1 MKFPLRTLLAALAV
15 GTGAAQAADLS
26 SVKAE
31 PAPASDDWYVTV
43 SGTVN
48 AGPSYPGSKGYSI
61 FGYPSIRLRRVGERE
76 IFSAPDDG
84 FNFAFYNDGLFRAGV
99 VGRLVGD
106 RSVSDNA
113 ALRGLAYVPY
123 SFEIGG
129 FAEVSPVSWGR
140 LRAEVRQAVT
150 GHSGLAATIG
160 GDVWQ
165 SWNRFTLSVGPRAY
179 FGNDQYAKTYF
190 SVTPTQAAVNNFLGG
205 NLTPYAAAGGLTGA
219 GGTVALRYQI
229 DDNWRATGYGN
240 YQRLS
245 NSVGASPIA
254 NSAGDGSRN
263 QWAYGLELSYR
274 FRTTSPIIPGLF

>member
-1 MKFPLRTLLAALAV
+1 MKFSVRTLLAALAV

-26 SVKAE
+26 SVKS
-31 PAPASDDWYVTV
+31 APGSDDWYVTV

-48 AGPSYPGSKGYSI
+48 TAPSYPGSKSYSV

-76 IFSAPDDG
+76 LFSAPDDG
-84 FNFAFYNDGLFRAGV
+84 FNFGLFNDGMFRAGV

-106 RSVSDNA
+106 RSVSNNA

-123 SFEIGG
+123 SLELGG

-140 LRAEVRQAVT
+140 LRAEVRQAVS
-150 GHSGLAATIG
+150 GHDGLAATLG

-165 SWNRFTLSVGPRAY
+165 SWSQFTFSIGPRFY

-190 SVTPTQAAVNNFLGG
+190 SVTQGQAALNNFLGG
-205 NLTPYAAAGGLTGA
+205 HLTYYAATGGLTAAGGTA
-219 GGTVALRYQI
+219 ALRYDI
-229 DDNWRATGYGN
+229 DDTWRATGYGN
-240 YQRLS
+240 YQRLT
-245 NSVGASPIA
+245 NSVGNSPIA
-254 NSAGDGSRN
+254 NAAGDGSRN
-263 QWAYGLELSYR
+263 QWAAGLELSYR

>member
-1 MKFPLRTLLAALAV
+1 MKFSLRTLLAALAV

-26 SVKAE
+26 SEKAAV
-31 PAPASDDWYVTV
+31 PGSDDWYVTV

-48 AGPSYPGSKGYSI
+48 AAPSYPGSNGYSV

-76 IFSAPDDG
+76 VFSAPDDG
-84 FNFAFYNDGLFRAGV
+84 FNFAFFDDTLLRAGV

-129 FAEVSPVSWGR
+129 FAEFSPVSWGR

-150 GHSGLAATIG
+150 GHQGLAVTLG

-165 SWNRFTLSVGPRAY
+165 SWNRFTLSVGPRLY
-179 FGNDQYAKTYF
+179 LGNDQYAKTYF

-205 NLTPYAAAGGLTGA
+205 HLTPYAANGGLTGA
-219 GGTVALRYQI
+219 GGTVALRYDI
-229 DDNWRATGYGN
+229 DDTWRATGYGN
-240 YQRLS
+240 YQRLV
-245 NSVGASPIA
+245 NSVGNSPIA

-263 QWAYGLELSYR
+263 QWAYGLQLSYR
-274 FRTTSPIIPGLF
+274 FRTSSPIIPGLF